1 MQNTLLTLWGG
12 MQRYLFPAL
21 EAECGP
27 LTDTD
32 QRFVQVLAVL
42 GERFGTLV
50 APYGYGGVGRPP
62 DARAPLARAFIAKSV
77 YRVCTTAALI
87 EALRARTTLRRLCG
101 WDSAGAGPG
110 EWTFSR
116 AFGEFAGGELPQAL
130 HAALIADHVRPRLV
144 GHISR
149 DSTAVPAR
157 ETVPLAPPVVPRPPR
172 KRGRPR
178 TGEERPAPP
187 PKRLDLQPHRPL
199 AENLADLPR
208 HCAWGCKTNSQGKT
222 EFWKGY
228 KLHLDVADGDILIS
242 ATLTAA
248 NLHDSQTAIPLAP
261 AAARVSSLYDL
272 MDSAYDAAAIHEYSR
287 RLGHVPIIEPNPQRT
302 AAVPLAP
309 AAARRFDERTA
320 VERVNGHLKDNYG
333 GRWIRVRGASKGMCH
348 LMFAVVAL
356 TAERLLHLVL

>member
-27 LTDTD
+27 LTDID

-77 YRVCTTAALI
+77 YRFCTTAALI

-149 DSTAVPAR
+149 DSTAV
-157 ETVPLAPPVVPRPPR
+157 
-172 KRGRPR
+172 
-178 TGEERPAPP
+178 
-187 PKRLDLQPHRPL
+187 
-199 AENLADLPR
+199 
-208 HCAWGCKTNSQGKT
+208 
-222 EFWKGY
+222 
-228 KLHLDVADGDILIS
+228 
-242 ATLTAA
+242 
-248 NLHDSQTAIPLAP
+248 
-261 AAARVSSLYDL
+261 
-272 MDSAYDAAAIHEYSR
+272 
-287 RLGHVPIIEPNPQRT
+287 
-302 AAVPLAP
+302 
-309 AAARRFDERTA
+309 
-320 VERVNGHLKDNYG
+320 ERVNGHLKDNYG